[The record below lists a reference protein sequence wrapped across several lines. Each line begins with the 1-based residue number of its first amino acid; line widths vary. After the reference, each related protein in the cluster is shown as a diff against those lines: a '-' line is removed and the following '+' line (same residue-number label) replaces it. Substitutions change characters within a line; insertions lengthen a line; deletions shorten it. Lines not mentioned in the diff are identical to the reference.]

1 MDLFGDQ
8 GQKVSFRGYSYHNID
23 TKGRVIIPARFKEP
37 IKDGERSG
45 VMVSKLDG
53 ALVAYPFDEWEKVE
67 QKILYQTTKDDDLR
81 LFRRFFIGGAFE
93 CFCDKQDRILIPPP
107 LREYADLNKEIVLA
121 GVVDHFEIWS
131 RENWNNEE
139 GRFEQSVGKPDLKKK
154 IGDIGL

>member
-1 MDLFGDQ
+1 LEIWDK
-8 GQKVSFRGYSYHNID
+8 KVSFRGYSYHNID

-107 LREYADLNKEIVLA
+107 LRKYADLNKEIVLV

-131 RENWNNEE
+131 RENWVNEDA
-139 GRFEQSVGKPDLKKK
+139 RFEQNRDKPEVKN
-154 IGDIGL
+154 IIAGIGL